1 MESAIKWLKASY
13 IIGASADGLI
23 GVLMLIPARMGEEQ
37 FRLPMG
43 LAASLMFG
51 WTVLLVW
58 AYQRPM
64 ERRGILLL
72 TIFPVICG
80 LLVSAGWAAAQGLV
94 PPWEAVP
101 LMAMGGAIMCLMGF
115 SYRKAAIAA
124 RREVG

>member
-1 MESAIKWLKASY
+1 
-13 IIGASADGLI
+13 
-23 GVLMLIPARMGEEQ
+23 
-37 FRLPMG
+37 
-43 LAASLMFG
+43 
-51 WTVLLVW
+51 
-58 AYQRPM
+58 M